1 MLFVVVLEENS
12 LFQTNPKIFLIV
24 FSRIILGWDVAVYF
38 TSKHRWGYLH
48 KESVLSKNWS
58 YSLVLFFESI
68 IIISCV
74 SFPTS
79 IHLVRHARISAI
91 IFEQLVYQYFPFP
104 HHYSH
109 CILHFISL
117 YADLV
122 FYLFLFSRSSS
133 SFFLYFGRFSQNLQC
148 FHEKHRYYYYY
159 CSILPWFHIF

>member
-24 FSRIILGWDVAVYF
+24 FSRIILSLGVAVYF
-38 TSKHRWGYLH
+38 PSKHRWGYQH

-68 IIISCV
+68 IISCV
-74 SFPTS
+74 SFPIS
-79 IHLVRHARISAI
+79 IHLVRHARISEI

-109 CILHFISL
+109 CNMHFISL
-117 YADLV
+117 CADL
-122 FYLFLFSRSSS
+122 FFCLFLFSRSSS
-133 SFFLYFGRFSQNLQC
+133 SFFLCFGRFSQNLQC
-148 FHEKHRYYYYY
+148 FHEKHRYYYY